1 MTLPNQ
7 PKKIVRDAKVLAQQE
22 LATDVFFLVVE
33 APEIARFARAGQFVQ
48 LRILSGDFTLR
59 RPVGVAA
66 VDEKKG
72 SIAFIYRV
80 VGKGTRALSQ
90 LMPGEIVNVLG
101 PLGHGFAMQYKHPLI
116 VGGGMG
122 LSPLLYYAA
131 AMQGKADVLMGG
143 KTAEELFWKNL
154 FDDLCGQCFLTTDDG
169 SLGTKGFTTTVLPE
183 LLEKGSY
190 DVVVTC
196 GPEIMMRGVAK
207 IAKEHGIPC
216 EVSLEKRMACG
227 LGAWLSCSID
237 TTELTA
243 SGRFGFGEECADFG
257 HLARLGGV
265 MAKGTTLLPR
275 RGNDGVRITETPKGM
290 LNCIGLENP
299 GVEHFLKETLPRIQQ
314 YGMNTI
320 VNISGSTAEDYGK
333 LAGLLDVPGVAAI
346 ELNVS
351 CPNVKEGGIVFG
363 TDPEAASAVVRATK
377 AHTKKPVILKL
388 SPNVT
393 DIVAMAKAVE
403 AAGADAVSLINT
415 LLGMEID
422 IHRFRPV
429 LGNITGGLS
438 GPCVKPVAVRMVWQV
453 AQAVH
458 IPIIG
463 MGGIASAEDA
473 VEFFLAGASAVAVG
487 TANFTDP
494 EITMK
499 ICDGLTDYL
508 TENGFSSIEEIV
520 GKANPGFLGFPKDVQ
535 KG

>member
-1 MTLPNQ
+1 M
-7 PKKIVRDAKVLAQQE
+7 
-22 LATDVFFLVVE
+22 
-33 APEIARFARAGQFVQ
+33 
-48 LRILSGDFTLR
+48 S
-59 RPVGVAA
+59 
-66 VDEKKG
+66 DE
-72 SIAFIYRV
+72 RLH
-80 VGKGTRALSQ
+80 TNL
-90 LMPGEIVNVLG
+90 LG
-101 PLGHGFAMQYKHPLI
+101 IAMQTP
-116 VGGGMG
+116 V
-122 LSPLLYYAA
+122 
-131 AMQGKADVLMGG
+131 
-143 KTAEELFWKNL
+143 
-154 FDDLCGQCFLTTDDG
+154 
-169 SLGTKGFTTTVLPE
+169 
-183 LLEKGSY
+183 
-190 DVVVTC
+190 
-196 GPEIMMRGVAK
+196 
-207 IAKEHGIPC
+207 
-216 EVSLEKRMACG
+216 
-227 LGAWLSCSID
+227 
-237 TTELTA
+237 LTA
-243 SGRFGFGEECADFG
+243 SGTFGFGEEFADFVD
-257 HLARLGGV
+257 LSRLGGV
-265 MAKGTTLLPR
+265 MVKGTTLLPR

-363 TDPEAASAVVRATK
+363 TDPEAASAVVRAAK
-377 AHTKKPVILKL
+377 ASTKKPVILKL

-508 TENGFSSIEEIV
+508 VENGFSSIEEIV

>member
-1 MTLPNQ
+1 M
-7 PKKIVRDAKVLAQQE
+7 
-22 LATDVFFLVVE
+22 
-33 APEIARFARAGQFVQ
+33 
-48 LRILSGDFTLR
+48 S
-59 RPVGVAA
+59 
-66 VDEKKG
+66 DE
-72 SIAFIYRV
+72 RLH
-80 VGKGTRALSQ
+80 TNL
-90 LMPGEIVNVLG
+90 LG
-101 PLGHGFAMQYKHPLI
+101 IAMQTP
-116 VGGGMG
+116 V
-122 LSPLLYYAA
+122 
-131 AMQGKADVLMGG
+131 
-143 KTAEELFWKNL
+143 
-154 FDDLCGQCFLTTDDG
+154 
-169 SLGTKGFTTTVLPE
+169 
-183 LLEKGSY
+183 
-190 DVVVTC
+190 
-196 GPEIMMRGVAK
+196 
-207 IAKEHGIPC
+207 
-216 EVSLEKRMACG
+216 
-227 LGAWLSCSID
+227 
-237 TTELTA
+237 LTA
-243 SGRFGFGEECADFG
+243 SGTFGFGEEFADFVD
-257 HLARLGGV
+257 LSRLGGV
-265 MAKGTTLLPR
+265 MVKGTTLLPR

-314 YGMNTI
+314 YGMNVI

-333 LAGLLDVPGVAAI
+333 IAGLLDVPGVAAI

-453 AQAVH
+453 AQAVR

-499 ICDGLTDYL
+499 ICDGLAAYL
-508 TENGFSSIEEIV
+508 AEHGFSSIEEIV
-520 GKANPGFLGFPKDVQ
+520 GKANPGFLGFRNDVQ